1 VVSRVD
7 ISFYG
12 FTVIL
17 DQLLQ
22 LNVLEHDLSKIN

>member
-1 VVSRVD
+1 MVSRVD

>member
-1 VVSRVD
+1 MVSRVD

-12 FTVIL
+12 FSVIL
-17 DQLLQ
+17 NQLLQ